1 MNAESRLRQLVLAR
15 LADDHNADGVG
26 FIDELLAVAAEVGEI
41 RCTLAGD
48 RSLRFETEGH
58 PAWEVSLG
66 RAKTKLR
73 MLCAR
78 LGVLCT
84 ESGSLQGTLYGGEGF
99 IPGTPNTLGIMHPNQ
114 WKVRF
119 MNTTSEQSLAILPG
133 ARISRRQGSLAFG
146 GEVSEA
152 KTLDANSE
160 TNPESRPGKTG
171 L

>member
-1 MNAESRLRQLVLAR
+1 MNAESRIRQLVVAR

-48 RSLRFETEGH
+48 RGLRFEAEGH
-58 PAWEVSLG
+58 PAWEVPLG
-66 RAKTKLR
+66 RAKAKLR

-84 ESGSLQGTLYGGEGF
+84 ESGSLQGTLYGGEGL
-99 IPGTPNTLGIMHPNQ
+99 IPGTPSTLGIMRPNQ
-114 WKVRF
+114 WQVRVR
-119 MNTTSEQSLAILPG
+119 NTASEQSLAILPG
-133 ARISRRQGSLAFG
+133 ARISRRDGSLASG
-146 GEVSEA
+146 VEA
-152 KTLDANSE
+152 VNSA
-160 TNPESRPGKTG
+160 TNPESRPGKSG